1 MKASATQLNRSVAW
15 SVFHQPC
22 FIRAST
28 SGMVAKVARPPWYF
42 SAMQEVLATPIEF
55 LKGVGPQRGALLRS
69 ELGITTY
76 QDLLQHFPFRYVDR
90 SRFHRINELNEDL
103 PQAQLRGVLGP
114 LRMIGEKQGRRLVAT
129 LTDTTGSVD
138 LVWFKGARWLQ
149 TSLKPGQE
157 YILFGKP
164 NWFNGRINF
173 PHPEMELAATWE
185 QGLEAALQPVYST
198 TEKLT
203 AKGLSSRAIWKLMKT
218 LLPQLEGQLPEVL
231 SMELVDWLGGVS
243 REQAIRQV
251 HAPQDQARLDAAL
264 HRLKFEELFFIQLQ
278 LIEQKLLLQQSL
290 RGNVFGSVGEHF
302 NRFYQEHLPFELT
315 GAQKRVVKEIR
326 KDMGSGH
333 QMNRLV
339 QGDVGSGKTLVGL
352 LSMLI
357 ALDNGFQSAL
367 MAPTEI
373 LAQQHFATISRFV
386 EGLPIEVR
394 LLTGNTKQAER
405 KSILT
410 ALAQGAIHIVVGTH
424 ALLEDRVVFQRL
436 GLVVIDEQH
445 RFGVAQR
452 ARLWT
457 KSKVPPHVLVMTAT
471 PIPRTLA
478 MTLYGDLDT
487 SVIDELPPG
496 RKPIRTVHRFDSSR
510 NAVFGFLVEEIVKGR
525 QVYVVYPLIDE
536 GDPEKMM
543 GKELKDLTD
552 GFESISRR
560 FPLPRY
566 AVSMV
571 HGRMDQA
578 TKDYEMARFKK
589 GETNILVATTV
600 IEVGVDVPNA
610 SVMVIENAERFG
622 LSQLHQLRGRVG
634 RGAEQSYCI
643 LMTDDKLGN
652 DARAR
657 IETMVRTNDG
667 FEIAETDLRLRGPGD
682 LMGTQQSGLPELH
695 IADLVA
701 DVHVLQQAR
710 QVATRLLDMDPQ
722 LKDHKNAP
730 IRTALAERKRGKPLW
745 GRIS

>member
-1 MKASATQLNRSVAW
+1 
-15 SVFHQPC
+15 
-22 FIRAST
+22 
-28 SGMVAKVARPPWYF
+28 MVTKVARCSWYF
-42 SAMQEVLATPIEF
+42 SAMHDVLATPIEY

-69 ELGITTY
+69 ELNITTY
-76 QDLLQHFPFRYVDR
+76 EDLLQHFPFRYVDR
-90 SRFHRINELNEDL
+90 SRFHRISELNEDL

-114 LRMIGEKQGRRLVAT
+114 LRMIGEKQGRRMVGT
-129 LTDTTGSVD
+129 LTDATGSVD

-149 TSLKPGQE
+149 SSLKPGQE

-164 NWFNGRINF
+164 NAFKGRINF
-173 PHPEMELAATWE
+173 PHPELELATTWE

-203 AKGLSSRAIWKLMKT
+203 AKGLSSRAIWKLQKT

-231 SMELVDWLGGVS
+231 STELVEWLGGVS

-278 LIEQKLLLQQSL
+278 LLEQKLLLQQSL
-290 RGNVFGSVGEHF
+290 RGNVFASVGEHF

-510 NAVFGFLVEEIVKGR
+510 NAVFGFLEEEIAKGR
-525 QVYVVYPLIDE
+525 QVYVVYPLIEE

-560 FPLPRY
+560 FPLPQY

-722 LKDHKNAP
+722 LKDPKHAP
-730 IRTALAERKRGKPLW
+730 ISDALAERKRGRPLW

>member
-1 MKASATQLNRSVAW
+1 M
-15 SVFHQPC
+15 HD
-22 FIRAST
+22 
-28 SGMVAKVARPPWYF
+28 
-42 SAMQEVLATPIEF
+42 VLATPIEY

-69 ELGITTY
+69 ELNIATY
-76 QDLLQHFPFRYVDR
+76 QDLLLHFPFRYVDR
-90 SRFHRINELNEDL
+90 SRFHTVRELSEDMS
-103 PQAQLRGVLGP
+103 QAQLRGVLGP
-114 LRMIGEKQGRRLVAT
+114 LRTLGEKQGRRLTAN
-129 LTDTTGSVD
+129 LTDKTGSVE

-149 TSLKPGQE
+149 LSLKPGQE

-164 NWFNGRINF
+164 SAFNGRINF
-173 PHPEMELAATWE
+173 AHPELELAATWE
-185 QGLEAALQPVYST
+185 QGLDAALQPVYST
-198 TEKLT
+198 SEKLT
-203 AKGLSSRAIWKLMKT
+203 AKGLSSRAIWKLQKT
-218 LLPQLEGQLPEVL
+218 VLTQVEGQLHEVL
-231 SMELVDWLGGVS
+231 STELVDWLGGIN
-243 REQAIRQV
+243 REQAFRQV
-251 HAPQDQARLDAAL
+251 HAPQDQARLDGAIR
-264 HRLKFEELFFIQLQ
+264 RLKFEELFFIQLQ
-278 LIEQKLLLQQSL
+278 LLEQKLLLQQSL
-290 RGNVFGSVGEHF
+290 RGNVFVSVGEYF
-302 NRFYQEHLPFELT
+302 KRFYEHHLPFELT
-315 GAQKRVVKEIR
+315 GAQKRVVKEVR
-326 KDMGSGH
+326 KDMGSGA

-373 LAQQHFATISRFV
+373 LAQQHFATISRFL
-386 EGLPIEVR
+386 EGLPITVR

-405 KSILT
+405 RTILS
-410 ALAQGAIHIVVGTH
+410 ALEMGEVQIIVGTH
-424 ALLEDRVVFQRL
+424 ALLEDRVKFKRL
-436 GLVVIDEQH
+436 GLAVIDEQH

-452 ARLWT
+452 ARLWA
-457 KSKVPPHVLVMTAT
+457 KSAVPPHVLVMTAT

-496 RKPIRTVHRFDSSR
+496 RKPIRTVHRYDSSR
-510 NAVFGFLVEEIVKGR
+510 SAVFGFMEEEIAKGR
-525 QVYVVYPLIDE
+525 QVYVVYPLIEE
-536 GDPEKMM
+536 GDPEKMARA
-543 GKELKDLTD
+543 GPGAAELKDLTD

-560 FPLPRY
+560 FPLPKY

-571 HGRMDQA
+571 HGRMDQP

-634 RGAEQSYCI
+634 RGAEQSFCI
-643 LMTDDKLGN
+643 LMTGDKLGN

-657 IETMVRTNDG
+657 IDTMVRTNDG

-701 DVHVLQQAR
+701 DAQLLQQAR
-710 QVATRLLDMDPQ
+710 QVAMRLLDIDPG
-722 LKDHKNAP
+722 LKDAKNAR
-730 IRTALAERKRGKPLW
+730 IAAALAERKRGKPLW